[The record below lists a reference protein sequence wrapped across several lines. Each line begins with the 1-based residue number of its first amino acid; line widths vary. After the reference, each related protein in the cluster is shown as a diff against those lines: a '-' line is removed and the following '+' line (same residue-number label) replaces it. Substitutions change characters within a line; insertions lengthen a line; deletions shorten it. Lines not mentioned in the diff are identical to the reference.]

1 MHLKPSHRRIL
12 SLLLEGGNKL
22 TRAAICDATGY
33 SRKSLR
39 ARVSELRKMGLVD
52 GDNTHVW
59 LIDEEKARAALD
71 DKGIRDDSAL
81 YQACMEAKSK
91 LARVADNSVFEY
103 DNTKGAVATIIIS
116 DLHFGDENVMLE
128 TYKSTVSNL
137 IWKLSEVNNEVGIEQ
152 ITVVLNGDIVAGRGI
167 FRGQEAKNIF
177 NKGNIQVLY
186 AAAHLLDLHKELSQI
201 APVQYFVI
209 KGNHDNH
216 KGDNYAWELA
226 DKLRSFGL
234 DAYYAGHQLVMN
246 LGDEEKQHWALIE
259 HGYGGS
265 DYYPVSYDFLRNT
278 WKKLNWLNRRQR
290 ELGRKEIERVIVGH
304 SHWLVTNIRQDTYW
318 AIDVS
323 GGFQRNERVE
333 LGKNQRP
340 AGFILYVFDKNKDGL
355 TIYDWKDGLR
365 LYEIVPDEEVMLKEL
380 FDPTLELKN
389 RMDAPRKLIELYDYL
404 VEKGLVKKEVVRGC
418 SHTE

>member
-1 MHLKPSHRRIL
+1 MHLKPSHRKIL
-12 SLLLEGGNKL
+12 SLLLEGGGKL
-22 TRAAICDATGY
+22 TREAICDATGY
-33 SRKSLR
+33 PRKSLR
-39 ARVSELRKMGLVD
+39 ARISELRKMGLVD
-52 GDNTHVW
+52 GDRTYIW
-59 LIDEEKARAALD
+59 LIDEEKARTVLLD
-71 DKGIRDDSAL
+71 ENVKVDS
-81 YQACMEAKSK
+81 EAIYRSDV
-91 LARVADNSVFEY
+91 LLDSDAVIEHRPAD
-103 DNTKGAVATIIIS
+103 GATATIIIS

-128 TYKSTVSNL
+128 TYKSTANNL
-137 IWKLSEVNNEVGIEQ
+137 IQKLNEVNDEVGIEQ
-152 ITVVLNGDIVAGRGI
+152 ITVILNGDIVAGRGI

-186 AAAHLLDLHKELSQI
+186 ASAYILDLHRELSQI
-201 APVQYFVI
+201 APTQYFVI
-209 KGNHDNH
+209 KGNHDTH

-246 LGDEEKQHWALIE
+246 LGDEEKQHWVLIE

-340 AGFILYVFDKNKDGL
+340 AGFILYVFDRNRDGL
-355 TIYDWKDGLR
+355 TIYDWKEGLR
-365 LYEIVPDEEVMLKEL
+365 LYEIVSDEEVMLKEL

-389 RMDAPRKLIELYDYL
+389 RMDAPRKLIELYNYL
-404 VEKGLVKKEVVRGC
+404 VKKGLVKKEVVRGC
-418 SHTE
+418 LHTEQ

>member
-1 MHLKPSHRRIL
+1 MHLKPSHRKIL
-12 SLLLEGGNKL
+12 SLLLKEGGKI
-22 TRAAICDATGY
+22 TRAALCDATGY
-33 SRKSLR
+33 PRKSLR
-39 ARVSELRKMGLVD
+39 ARISELRKMGLVD
-52 GDNTHVW
+52 RDNTYVW
-59 LIDEEKARAALD
+59 LIDEEKARTVLSDENIRADTEAIYLSDVFLD
-71 DKGIRDDSAL
+71 GDIVAPYTFANSA
-81 YQACMEAKSK
+81 
-91 LARVADNSVFEY
+91 
-103 DNTKGAVATIIIS
+103 TATIVIS

-128 TYKSTVSNL
+128 TYKSTVNNL
-137 IWKLSEVNNEVGIEQ
+137 ILKLNEVNDEVRIEQ
-152 ITVVLNGDIVAGRGI
+152 ITVVLNGDTVAGRGI

-186 AAAHLLDLHKELSQI
+186 AAAHLLDLHNELSQI

-340 AGFILYVFDKNKDGL
+340 AGFILYVFDRNRDGL
-355 TIYDWKDGLR
+355 TIYDWKGGLR

-380 FDPTLELKN
+380 FDPALELKN
-389 RMDAPRKLIELYDYL
+389 RMDAPRKLIKLYNYL
-404 VEKGLVKKEVVRGC
+404 VEKGLIKKEVMGC
-418 SHTE
+418 SHPGE